1 MIKEF
6 RIEDARIV
14 PSTAEVGGAISVYI
28 CPTESEKQHLSSQ
41 LSIDEHTLS
50 SALDPDELSRFEI
63 EPNHYAL
70 IIKRPKKYS
79 SDDNF
84 LFRVMSMGMFIFTDK
99 LIIVVEE
106 EFPFFDD
113 KKFMRVRSLKDIVLK
128 LVNRS
133 VSHFIDHLKV
143 INRISDELETHIN
156 DAMEN
161 KYLHYMFAL
170 EKSLVYYLNAISS
183 NTILIQ
189 KLKNYDSKLGFDA
202 DEKELLDDL
211 LIENQQC
218 YRQAEIYNSILG
230 GMMDAR
236 ATIVGNNLN
245 MLMKT
250 LNIITLVIM
259 VPTFVVSA
267 FSMNVRIP
275 MQGHHNAFWIVMSM
289 AVASVAAFLIF
300 WRYRQKL

>member
-1 MIKEF
+1 MVKQFKIQDGK
-6 RIEDARIV
+6 IV
-14 PSTAEVGGAISVYI
+14 QTEESGSSIFVYFS
-28 CPTESEKQHLSSQ
+28 PTETEKSLLCSTM
-41 LSIDEHTLS
+41 SIDEHTLA

-63 EPNHYAL
+63 EPDHYAL

-79 SDDNF
+79 AEDNF
-84 LFRVMSMGMFIFTDK
+84 LFRVMSMGMFMFQDK
-99 LIIVVEE
+99 LIIVAEE
-106 EFPFFDD
+106 EFPLFDD
-113 KKFMRVRSLKDIVLK
+113 KRFLRIRSIRDLMMKM
-128 LVNRS
+128 VNRS
-133 VSHFIDHLKV
+133 VGHFVEHLRV

-170 EKSLVYYLNAISS
+170 EKSLVYYLNAISA
-183 NTILIQ
+183 NTNLIQ
-189 KLKNYDSKLGFDA
+189 KLKNYDSRLGFDA
-202 DEKELLDDL
+202 DEKEFLDDL
-211 LIENQQC
+211 MIENQQC
-218 YRQAEIYNSILG
+218 FRQAEIYSSILG

-250 LNIITLVIM
+250 LNIITLGIM

-275 MQGHHNAFWIVMSM
+275 MQGIHNAFWIIMGL
-289 AVASVAAFLIF
+289 AATSVIAFLLF
-300 WRYRQKL
+300 WRYKWKQ